1 MRHAKLNCNIPPGP
15 FSGGRSRE
23 DFRTI
28 LENLI
33 STNWSRGSLTL
44 RQVSSEVRKRTYSL
58 ARFGAG
64 VPPSSPAPVPLM
76 TPADA
81 ATAMHSYSGHLM
93 QFASG
98 VDTETAL
105 FYGRRTSSERT

>member
-1 MRHAKLNCNIPPGP
+1 
-15 FSGGRSRE
+15 
-23 DFRTI
+23 
-28 LENLI
+28 
-33 STNWSRGSLTL
+33 
-44 RQVSSEVRKRTYSL
+44 
-58 ARFGAG
+58 
-64 VPPSSPAPVPLM
+64 M

-105 FYGRRTSSERT
+105 FYGPADLVEAHLTEWTLAVHLWATSSLLATPEVAKKRNAPPPSGSWIAGKCAAYGVDTGHRSE

>member
-1 MRHAKLNCNIPPGP
+1 
-15 FSGGRSRE
+15 
-23 DFRTI
+23 
-28 LENLI
+28 
-33 STNWSRGSLTL
+33 
-44 RQVSSEVRKRTYSL
+44 
-58 ARFGAG
+58 
-64 VPPSSPAPVPLM
+64 M

-105 FYGRRTSSERT
+105 FYGRRTSSERTARLVASIPVIDQNSKSQSADESGQIGRRWN